1 MQLQKDTVESRSVVV
16 LIDADNAQ
24 LSSLDYVLE
33 EAATYGR
40 LSVKRAYGN
49 WVKDNLAHWPEVL
62 KKNAVK
68 AVQQFDYVK
77 GKNSSDIAMVI
88 DAMDLLHSS
97 SHDVYVLVSSDSDF
111 AALGI
116 RLKES
121 GKLVIGMGKASTPD
135 GFKKACDE
143 FVILADRATAGR
155 NEEIENCAE
164 TVFERRRE
172 EHEGTPIRLDVN
184 ELHRLLSKAWGHYA
198 QDNDEFLNVCT
209 ANQYIRRIYS
219 DFDIKLLGYDKLPSF
234 LRSYPDLYE
243 VKAYPGKGTV
253 TIVGYRCKNF

>member
-1 MQLQKDTVESRSVVV
+1 MQLQKDTTESRSVVV

-49 WVKDNLAHWPEVL
+49 WVKDNLSHWPEVL

-88 DAMDLLHSS
+88 EAMDLLHSS

-121 GKLVIGMGKASTPD
+121 GKLVIGMGKPSTPEA
-135 GFKKACDE
+135 FKKACDE
-143 FVILADRATAGR
+143 FVVLNDRTVTERVDDAEMCTGCTAEKR
-155 NEEIENCAE
+155 KDD
-164 TVFERRRE
+164 
-172 EHEGTPIRLDVN
+172 HEGNPIRLDVG
-184 ELHRLLSKAWGHYA
+184 ELHRLLCKAWGHYA
-198 QDNDEFLNVCT
+198 QDSDEFLNVCT

-219 DFDIKLLGYDKLPSF
+219 DFDIKLLGYDKLPNF
-234 LRSYPDLYE
+234 LRSYPDRYE
-243 VKAYPGKGTV
+243 VKTYPGKGTV
-253 TIVGYRCKNF
+253 TIVGYRCKSS